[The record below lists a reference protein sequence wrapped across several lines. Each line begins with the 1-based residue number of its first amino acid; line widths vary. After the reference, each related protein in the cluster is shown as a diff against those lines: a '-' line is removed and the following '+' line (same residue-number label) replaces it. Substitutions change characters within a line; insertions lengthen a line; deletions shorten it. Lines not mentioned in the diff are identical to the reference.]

1 MDGVRAGRDVRMG
14 AGREGGGGE
23 GVHGLTVL
31 RFCPKAQSLA
41 RRLTALMGQWA
52 LGESAD
58 SSGITF

>member
-1 MDGVRAGRDVRMG
+1 MDGVRAGRDVQMG
-14 AGREGGGGE
+14 AGREGEGGG

>member
-1 MDGVRAGRDVRMG
+1 MG
-14 AGREGGGGE
+14 AGGGDCG
-23 GVHGLTVL
+23 GVHGLTVM
-31 RFCPKAQSLA
+31 RFCPEAQSLA